1 MGFSRFRSELIIRI
15 LLLTGTIFVFVYLV
29 NKTQLTFTTIA
40 VLLFAVVQIM
50 LLIRHVDKTN
60 QLLNSFLQ
68 SIRYSDFTRTFQV
81 ESTDSSLNKLKT
93 TLNEVIRDFQSVRA
107 EKEESYHYLQTIIQH
122 IGIALIAYQR
132 DGSVELI
139 NNATKRLFQV
149 RNLPNIQV
157 LSSYS
162 HELVQKL
169 LTIKHG
175 ENALVKVRDK
185 DDLLQLSIYGTEF
198 KIHNRNIML
207 VSIKNIQHELDD
219 KEMESWQKLIRVLT
233 HEIMNSIT
241 PISSLSSTVNGLI
254 NDIIER
260 AGANEQN
267 VEITEELQEISS
279 ALSTIQKRTEG
290 LIQFVNTY
298 RNLTRIPTPNFT
310 IFQVSR
316 LLNNIYELHRAE
328 LEALNIESTLIV
340 EPPTLEL
347 SADEMLIEQVLIN
360 LIKNSMHALEHRTNA
375 RIQLRAFLNRR
386 GKITIQVV
394 DNGPGI
400 LPEVLDKIFI
410 PFFSTKPLGSGI
422 GLSLSRQIMRL
433 HGGSLNAF
441 SEPEKETIITL
452 TF

>member
-1 MGFSRFRSELIIRI
+1 MFL
-15 LLLTGTIFVFVYLV
+15 FVYLV
-29 NKTQLTFTTIA
+29 DKTQLTFTTA
-40 VLLFAVVQIM
+40 AVVLVAIVQIF

-93 TLNEVIRDFQSVRA
+93 TLNEVIRDFQAVRA

-149 RNLPNIQV
+149 RNLANIQV

-175 ENALVKVRDK
+175 ENSLVKVRDK

-254 NDIIER
+254 NDIIIRE
-260 AGANEQN
+260 GANKQTG
-267 VEITEELQEISS
+267 EITEDLQEISS
-279 ALSTIQKRTEG
+279 ALNTIQKRTEG

-328 LEALNIESTLIV
+328 LEAHNISCTLLV

-360 LIKNSMHALEHRTNA
+360 LLKNSMHALENRANSN
-375 RIQLRAFLNRR
+375 IQLRAFLNRR

>member
-328 LEALNIESTLIV
+328 LEALNIECTLIV

-347 SADEMLIEQVLIN
+347 STDEMLIEQVLIN

>member
-29 NKTQLTFTTIA
+29 YKTQLTFTTIA

-328 LEALNIESTLIV
+328 LEALNIECTLIV

>member
-15 LLLTGTIFVFVYLV
+15 LLLTGTIFVFVYLL

-328 LEALNIESTLIV
+328 LEAHNIECTLIV

>member
-162 HELVQKL
+162 YELVQKL

-328 LEALNIESTLIV
+328 LEALNIECTLIV

-360 LIKNSMHALEHRTNA
+360 LIKNSMHALEHRANA

>member
-15 LLLTGTIFVFVYLV
+15 LLLTGTMFLFVYLV
-29 NKTQLTFTTIA
+29 DKTQLTFTTA
-40 VLLFAVVQIM
+40 AVVLVAIVQIF

-93 TLNEVIRDFQSVRA
+93 TLNEVIRDFQAVRA

-149 RNLPNIQV
+149 RNLANIQV

-175 ENALVKVRDK
+175 ENSLVKVRDK

-254 NDIIER
+254 NDIIIRE
-260 AGANEQN
+260 GANKQTG
-267 VEITEELQEISS
+267 EITEDLQEISS
-279 ALSTIQKRTEG
+279 ALNTIQKRTEG

-328 LEALNIESTLIV
+328 LEAHNISCTLLV

-360 LIKNSMHALEHRTNA
+360 LLKNSMHALENRANSN
-375 RIQLRAFLNRR
+375 IQLRAFLNRR

>member
-157 LSSYS
+157 LSGYS

-328 LEALNIESTLIV
+328 LEALNIECTLIA

>member
-328 LEALNIESTLIV
+328 LEALNIECTLIV

>member
-1 MGFSRFRSELIIRI
+1 M
-15 LLLTGTIFVFVYLV
+15 LLTGTIFVFVYLV

-328 LEALNIESTLIV
+328 LEALNIECTLIV

>member
-328 LEALNIESTLIV
+328 LEALNIECTLIV

-347 SADEMLIEQVLIN
+347 SADEMHIEQVLIN

>member
-157 LSSYS
+157 LSGYS

-316 LLNNIYELHRAE
+316 LLNNIYELHRAK
-328 LEALNIESTLIV
+328 LEALNIECTLIV

>member
-279 ALSTIQKRTEG
+279 AHSTIQKRTEG

-328 LEALNIESTLIV
+328 LEAHNIECTLIV

>member
-157 LSSYS
+157 LSGYS

-241 PISSLSSTVNGLI
+241 PISSLSST
-254 NDIIER
+254 
-260 AGANEQN
+260 
-267 VEITEELQEISS
+267 
-279 ALSTIQKRTEG
+279 
-290 LIQFVNTY
+290 
-298 RNLTRIPTPNFT
+298 
-310 IFQVSR
+310 
-316 LLNNIYELHRAE
+316 
-328 LEALNIESTLIV
+328 
-340 EPPTLEL
+340 
-347 SADEMLIEQVLIN
+347 IN
-360 LIKNSMHALEHRTNA
+360 LLMDNIIASLDQKEGCNSE
-375 RIQLRAFLNRR
+375 
-386 GKITIQVV
+386 
-394 DNGPGI
+394 
-400 LPEVLDKIFI
+400 
-410 PFFSTKPLGSGI
+410 
-422 GLSLSRQIMRL
+422 
-433 HGGSLNAF
+433 
-441 SEPEKETIITL
+441 
-452 TF
+452 

>member
-157 LSSYS
+157 LSGYS

-175 ENALVKVRDK
+175 ENALVKVRNK

-328 LEALNIESTLIV
+328 LEALNIECTLIV

>member
-1 MGFSRFRSELIIRI
+1 MFL
-15 LLLTGTIFVFVYLV
+15 FVYLV
-29 NKTQLTFTTIA
+29 DKTQLTFTTA
-40 VLLFAVVQIM
+40 AVVLVAIVQIF

-93 TLNEVIRDFQSVRA
+93 TLNEVIRDFQAVRA

-149 RNLPNIQV
+149 RNLANIQV

-175 ENALVKVRDK
+175 ENSLVKVRDK

-254 NDIIER
+254 NDIIIRE
-260 AGANEQN
+260 GANKQTG
-267 VEITEELQEISS
+267 EITEDLQEISS
-279 ALSTIQKRTEG
+279 ALNTIQKRTEG

-328 LEALNIESTLIV
+328 LEAHNISCTLLV
-340 EPPTLEL
+340 EPLTLEL

-360 LIKNSMHALEHRTNA
+360 LLKNSMHALENRANSN
-375 RIQLRAFLNRR
+375 IQLRAFLNRR

>member
-1 MGFSRFRSELIIRI
+1 M
-15 LLLTGTIFVFVYLV
+15 LLTGTIFVFVYLV

-328 LEALNIESTLIV
+328 LEAHNIECTLIV

>member
-1 MGFSRFRSELIIRI
+1 
-15 LLLTGTIFVFVYLV
+15 
-29 NKTQLTFTTIA
+29 
-40 VLLFAVVQIM
+40 
-50 LLIRHVDKTN
+50 
-60 QLLNSFLQ
+60 
-68 SIRYSDFTRTFQV
+68 
-81 ESTDSSLNKLKT
+81 
-93 TLNEVIRDFQSVRA
+93 
-107 EKEESYHYLQTIIQH
+107 HYLQTIIQH

-157 LSSYS
+157 LSGYS

-207 VSIKNIQHELDD
+207 ASIKNIQHELDD

-298 RNLTRIPTPNFT
+298 
-310 IFQVSR
+310 
-316 LLNNIYELHRAE
+316 
-328 LEALNIESTLIV
+328 
-340 EPPTLEL
+340 
-347 SADEMLIEQVLIN
+347 
-360 LIKNSMHALEHRTNA
+360 
-375 RIQLRAFLNRR
+375 
-386 GKITIQVV
+386 
-394 DNGPGI
+394 
-400 LPEVLDKIFI
+400 
-410 PFFSTKPLGSGI
+410 
-422 GLSLSRQIMRL
+422 
-433 HGGSLNAF
+433 
-441 SEPEKETIITL
+441 
-452 TF
+452 